1 MVIVEHSNA
10 RESLRLVNLF
20 LLVEKNKPEPPY
32 QRQGRHCPPLRSRPL
47 KRSRT
52 SAKNVAPL

>member
-20 LLVEKNKPEPPY
+20 LLVEKNKPESPY
-32 QRQGRHCPPLRSRPL
+32 QRQGRHRPPLRSRPH
-47 KRSRT
+47 KRSRS